1 MPVARASRRSPLD
14 KSPSAPDASDDR
26 PRLDAHLLTEIDRL
40 ASSLATV
47 LLLGGGSS
55 VERARVAR
63 AVHERSNRREQPY
76 AEHACRD
83 AAVVE
88 VVFRSPGSQRG
99 ASGALPGRGTL
110 HLADVEELPLL
121 LQPHLLGFLD
131 EWTRPRVVV
140 STGADL
146 AQAVSERRFRSDL
159 AGRLGLVQL
168 RLPLV

>member
-1 MPVARASRRSPLD
+1 LD
-14 KSPSAPDASDDR
+14 KSSSAPDASD
-26 PRLDAHLLTEIDRL
+26 PLPPFDAHLLIEIDRL

-63 AVHERSNRREQPY
+63 ALHDRSNRREQLY
-76 AEHACRD
+76 VEHKCRD
-83 AAVVE
+83 AAAIE
-88 VVFRSPGSQRG
+88 AALGPPGSQRG
-99 ASGALPGRGTL
+99 VWGAAPGRGTM
-110 HLADVEELPLL
+110 HLADVEQLPLL

-146 AQAVSERRFRSDL
+146 AQAVAERRFRSDL

-168 RLPLV
+168 RLLTP